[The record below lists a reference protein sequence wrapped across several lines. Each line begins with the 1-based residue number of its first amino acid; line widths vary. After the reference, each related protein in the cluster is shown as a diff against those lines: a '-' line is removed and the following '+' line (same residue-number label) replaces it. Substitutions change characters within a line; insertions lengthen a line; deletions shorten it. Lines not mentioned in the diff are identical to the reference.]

1 MRLITDKWL
10 ILVVRFGLG
19 ISLAFFLAAIV
30 FVITRLLV
38 VHVTPPTTLFSI
50 GLGSGLGGALGWIN
64 PDSPK
69 LHILFIITLGI
80 LGAIGGG
87 WGGMLY
93 GSTVFIMGGMPGI
106 AELRSLVGEGFIGGA
121 IPPIVVGVI
130 RIWRGGD

>member
-1 MRLITDKWL
+1 M

-38 VHVTPPTTLFSI
+38 VHVTPTTTLFSI
-50 GLGSGLGGALGWIN
+50 GLGAGLGGALGWIN

-80 LGAIGGG
+80 LGAIGGA

-93 GSTVFIMGGMPGI
+93 GSTVYIMGGMPGI
-106 AELRSLVGEGFIGGA
+106 AEFSGLVRGAAIGGN

>member
-1 MRLITDKWL
+1 MHLITDKWM

-19 ISLAFFLAAIV
+19 IFFAFFLAAIV

-38 VHVTPPTTLFSI
+38 VHLTPTVTVFSI
-50 GLGSGLGGALGWIN
+50 GLGAGLGGALGWIN

-69 LHILFIITLGI
+69 LHILFIITLGV
-80 LGAIGGG
+80 LGAIGGA

-106 AELRSLVGEGFIGGA
+106 AELRGLVGGAAIGGN

>member
-1 MRLITDKWL
+1 MHLITDKWM

-19 ISLAFFLAAIV
+19 IFLAFFLAAIV

-38 VHVTPPTTLFSI
+38 VHLTPTVTVFSI
-50 GLGSGLGGALGWIN
+50 GLGAGLGGALGWIN

-80 LGAIGGG
+80 LGAIGGA

-106 AELRSLVGEGFIGGA
+106 AELRSLVGGAVIGGN

>member
-1 MRLITDKWL
+1 MHLITDKWM

-19 ISLAFFLAAIV
+19 IFLAFFLAAIV

-38 VHVTPPTTLFSI
+38 VHLTPTTTVFSI
-50 GLGSGLGGALGWIN
+50 GLGAGLGGAIGWIN

-69 LHILFIITLGI
+69 LHILFIITLGV
-80 LGAIGGG
+80 LGAIGGA

-106 AELRSLVGEGFIGGA
+106 AEFSGLVRGAAIGGN